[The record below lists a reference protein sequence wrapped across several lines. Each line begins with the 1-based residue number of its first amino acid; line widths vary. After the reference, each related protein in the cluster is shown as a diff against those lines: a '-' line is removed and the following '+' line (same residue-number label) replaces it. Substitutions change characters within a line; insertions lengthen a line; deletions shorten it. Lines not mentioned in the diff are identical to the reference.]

1 MSLKAY
7 QTTASLSEN
16 PRDTEYRLF
25 GQVTKALME
34 AEKLDKSEIS
44 RRMDALHWNR
54 RVWSVLA
61 SDCSSEGNKLPDM
74 LRANIISLSIWV
86 SKHTS
91 MVMRNEDEIGPLI
104 EINRIIMQGLSP
116 QQDARVS

>member
-61 SDCSSEGNKLPDM
+61 SDCSSEGNRLPDM

-86 SKHTS
+86 GKYTS
-91 MVMRNEDEIGPLI
+91 MVMRNEDEIAPLI
-104 EINRIIMQGLSP
+104 EVNRIIMQGLSP
-116 QQDARVS
+116 QNGNQP